1 MIAKLS
7 SKSIHSFVTNC
18 QIVFQGGCTILHS
31 HQQSSSRYSIV
42 RFLDFSHTRRWAAVS
57 PSCFHL
63 QFPNDKWWWASFH
76 MLICHLYILF
86 GAVSVQIFGLFFKL
100 GCFLI
105 VEFYFPLLLKE
116 VNKKQNLVRRCT
128 LKELSHA
135 HYILSCK
142 KKKKRKKKN
151 VEEPLQLSENHWCKD
166 MKFETLKHT
175 IYWV

>member
-1 MIAKLS
+1 
-7 SKSIHSFVTNC
+7 
-18 QIVFQGGCTILHS
+18 
-31 HQQSSSRYSIV
+31 
-42 RFLDFSHTRRWAAVS
+42 
-57 PSCFHL
+57 
-63 QFPNDKWWWASFH
+63 

-142 KKKKRKKKN
+142 KKKKGKKKN
-151 VEEPLQLSENHWCKD
+151 VEEPLQLSENHRCKD

-175 IYWV
+175 IY